1 MSGGFGAES
10 CECVTEARCACEI
23 GPHPLLM
30 ISAATA
36 LAAVVWM
43 VRTYFSTPNNLKSK
57 SDCSLSTYQTS
68 TAQNCASEFG
78 AVSRVARNCK
88 VVHTELL
95 PLACS
100 INSVARIALLLTCR
114 HAVGPNTCIVS
125 AAILFELYAHPGQ
138 VLRKVS
144 HPFGVSVHV
153 VVVVNC
159 CNRVSLLS
167 ALWPSLDWN
176 RLVVFVVSAALL

>member
-1 MSGGFGAES
+1 MM
-10 CECVTEARCACEI
+10 TIR
-23 GPHPLLM
+23 PHPLLV

-43 VRTYFSTPNNLKSK
+43 LRTYFSTPNNLKSR

-68 TAQNCASEFG
+68 TAQYCASEFG
-78 AVSRVARNCK
+78 AVSRVARNYK

-95 PLACS
+95 PPACS
-100 INSVARIALLLTCR
+100 INSIARVALLLTCR
-114 HAVGPNTCIVS
+114 HAVGLNTCRVS
-125 AAILFELYAHPGQ
+125 AAILVELHAHLGQ

-144 HPFGVSVHV
+144 HPFGVRVHV

-159 CNRVSLLS
+159 
-167 ALWPSLDWN
+167 
-176 RLVVFVVSAALL
+176 